1 MSHKKIF
8 TFSLIPL
15 LIMPLVLCFVSFY
28 ISLPSN
34 LYLICGDKCL
44 INGAGLISCDAMP
57 RDSAVSASQNADTF
71 AKNNGGTLELYAD
84 TVGRYDAQ
92 IKFMGIIP
100 VKTVAVEVLESGTV
114 IPSGEAVGI
123 KIHTDGVLVLKLST
137 VKDVHGKI
145 HAPAR
150 DAGLEIGDIIT
161 KINSI
166 KVADSTDFAE
176 AINKSDG
183 KPLNLELLRDGEQL
197 SATVAPISNG
207 EEYKIGAWIRDSTA
221 GIGTLTFIE
230 PSSGT
235 FAALGH
241 GISDRDTGSLLR
253 VGHGSITSCEIS
265 GVDKG
270 ERGEPGQLKGILSSN
285 DFGIITSN
293 CAIGIYGKYDSDKI
307 KSSAPLKLGGR
318 FEVREG
324 AAKILSTVDNG
335 GTKEYDIEIERVM
348 TSSCDEKGMIIKIT
362 DEALLEKTG
371 GIVQGMSG
379 SPIIQNDR
387 LVGAVTHVFVND
399 PTRGYGIFIENML
412 SEAERVK

>member
-1 MSHKKIF
+1 
-8 TFSLIPL
+8 
-15 LIMPLVLCFVSFY
+15 MPLVLCFVSFY

-34 LYLICGDKCL
+34 LYLTCGSKCL

-57 RDSAVSASQNADTF
+57 RGTAVSASQNADTF
-71 AKNNGGTLELYAD
+71 AKNNGTALELYAD

-100 VKTVAVEVLESGTV
+100 VKTVSVEVLESGTV

-137 VKDVHGKI
+137 VKDSHGKI
-145 HAPAR
+145 HTPAS

-161 KINSI
+161 KIDNV
-166 KVADSTDFAE
+166 KVADSTDFAKT
-176 AINKSDG
+176 INNSGG
-183 KPLNLELLRDGEQL
+183 KPLTLELLRDKEQI
-197 SATVAPISNG
+197 SATVSPISNG

-221 GIGTLTFIE
+221 GIGTLTFTE
-230 PSSGT
+230 PTTGT

-241 GISDRDTGSLLR
+241 GISDRDTNSLLR
-253 VGHGSITSCEIS
+253 VGYGSITSCEIS

-270 ERGEPGQLKGILSSN
+270 EKGAPGQLKGILSSN

-293 CAIGIYGKYDSDKI
+293 CPIGIYGKYDSDALNK
-307 KSSAPLKLGGR
+307 SAPLKVGGR
-318 FEVREG
+318 FEVKEG
-324 AAKILSTVDNG
+324 TAKILSSVDNG
-335 GTKEYDIEIERVM
+335 GAKEYSIEIEKVM

-362 DEALLEKTG
+362 DETLLAKTG

-379 SPIIQNDR
+379 SPIIQNDK

-412 SEAERVK
+412 AEAEKVK